1 MNANELRIGNKALL
15 TDINEICII
24 TWISNKYIGY
34 ETKSRIGE
42 CIPSCLKPIPLTEEW
57 LLKFGFNTTF
67 EKITEIQINENENE
81 VLYYDISEKCM
92 SLYVPVHYE
101 DTSLIFNHCKYVHQ
115 LQNLYFAL
123 SGKELV
129 VSDAVS

>member
-24 TWISNKYIGY
+24 TSISNKYIGY

-42 CIPSCLKPIPLTEEW
+42 CIPSCLNPIPLTKEW
-57 LLKFGFNTTF
+57 LLKFGFDGCTAPNKSIKVGYNDDDF
-67 EKITEIQINENENE
+67 IHNQ
-81 VLYYDISEKCM
+81 M
-92 SLYVPVHYE
+92 SLMFKRNIIIK
-101 DTSLIFNHCKYVHQ
+101 LNYVHQ

-123 SGKELV
+123 TGKELV